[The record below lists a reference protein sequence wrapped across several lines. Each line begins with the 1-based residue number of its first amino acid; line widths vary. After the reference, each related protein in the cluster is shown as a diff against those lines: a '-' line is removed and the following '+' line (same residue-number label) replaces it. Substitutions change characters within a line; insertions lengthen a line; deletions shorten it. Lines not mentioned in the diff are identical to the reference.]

1 MTSRVVRTKQFDSQI
16 STGSLR
22 GLLLL
27 VGLIA
32 LLGFIYLGQN
42 GQATMTGR
50 RAQDLQERLDRIK
63 RENAQLEVEI
73 AQLTLP
79 SRIADRAK
87 VLGFHPATITQ
98 TVFVVVKNYPDEA
111 KPAVA
116 PAVAAAPVSSSFD
129 LITVWNGVLDWVGLA
144 PAPQTVEATSP

>member
-1 MTSRVVRTKQFDSQI
+1 MASRVVKIKNLNSQP
-16 STGSLR
+16 STGNLR

-32 LLGFIYLGQN
+32 LFGFIYLGQN

-50 RAQDLQERLDRIK
+50 RAQDLQEQLDRLK

-79 SRIADRAK
+79 SKIAERAK
-87 VLGFHPATITQ
+87 QLGFRPATITQ
-98 TVFVVVKNYPDEA
+98 TVFVVVKNYPVES
-111 KPAVA
+111 KP
-116 PAVAAAPVSSSFD
+116 AAAPEQTAAASSSSD
-129 LITVWNGVLDWVGLA
+129 LDNLWNDFLAMMGLT
-144 PAPQTVEATSP
+144 PAGQTVEATGP

>member
-1 MTSRVVRTKQFDSQI
+1 MPSRIVKTSVLNHQR

-22 GLLLL
+22 AFLLL
-27 VGLIA
+27 VGVLA
-32 LLGFIYLGQN
+32 LMGLVYLGQN

-50 RAQDLQERLDRIK
+50 RAQDLTQQLERIQ

-79 SRIADRAK
+79 SRIAERARA
-87 VLGFHPATITQ
+87 LGFRPATISQ
-98 TVFVVVKNYPDEA
+98 TVFIVVKNYPVDS

-116 PAVAAAPVSSSFD
+116 ARPADTASSSELAALWND
-129 LITVWNGVLDWVGLA
+129 LLTWMGLT
-144 PAPQTVEATSP
+144 PASQTVEATGP